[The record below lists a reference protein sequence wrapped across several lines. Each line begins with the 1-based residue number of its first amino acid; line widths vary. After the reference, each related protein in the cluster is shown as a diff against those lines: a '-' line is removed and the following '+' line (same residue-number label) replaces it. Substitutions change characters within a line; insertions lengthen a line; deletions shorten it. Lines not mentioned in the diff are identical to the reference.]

1 MGRAWIIYNPAAG
14 QRNLREAVSGVA
26 AFMRERGWQADLRET
41 GARGHA
47 TAIAREAAAAGIE
60 AVFVAGGDGTLN
72 EALNGL
78 AYSQTA
84 LGVLPTGTANVW
96 AQEIGLPVLHALA
109 ADPAV
114 LLTCARLQT
123 EGSVRSIDLGRV
135 GERYYLLYAS
145 VGFDA
150 HIVHRMESLQEFK
163 HRAGALAYY
172 LSAASAAWTF
182 RGVRALIRIDGRLVR
197 RRIWVVMA
205 ANTQLYGG
213 VVRIASEAYADDGML
228 DVVIIEGSG
237 LLGALW
243 NLIGY
248 ARRGVWPDP
257 HVNVLRGSS
266 VEVRTARPMPVQLDG
281 DPHGLAPVRF
291 ESAPAALRVWVP
303 RQTPLRIFHSL
314 ASADAAYHGER

>member
-1 MGRAWIIYNPAAG
+1 MRAWIIYNPAAG
-14 QRNLREAVSGVA
+14 QRDLRDAVSSVSA
-26 AFMRERGWQADLRET
+26 LMRERGWQAELRET
-41 GARGHA
+41 GGRGDA
-47 TAIAREAAAAGIE
+47 TAIAREAVASGIDS
-60 AVFVAGGDGTLN
+60 VFVAGGDGTLN

-78 AYSQTA
+78 AHSQTA

-109 ADPAV
+109 ADPAI
-114 LLTCARLQT
+114 LLTCARMQI

-172 LSAASAAWTF
+172 VSAVSAAWTF
-182 RGVRALIRIDGRLVR
+182 RGVRALISVDGRAMQ

-213 VVRIASEAYADDGML
+213 VVRIASEAYADDGLL

-243 NLIGY
+243 NLVGY
-248 ARRGVWPDP
+248 VRRGVWHDP
-257 HVNVLRGSS
+257 QVKVLRGRS
-266 VEVRTARPMPVQLDG
+266 VEVRTARPMAVQLDG
-281 DPHGLAPVRF
+281 DPHGQSPARL
-291 ESAPAALRVWVP
+291 ESVPGALRVWVP
-303 RQTPLRIFHSL
+303 RNAAQRIFHDP
-314 ASADAAYHGER
+314 ANAAPAGER